1 MTSRKTAAKET
12 TNAETIHSS
21 NSPIFQYLNFSFH
34 GHFKKENHNM
44 KNTVYLFNA
53 KGAWKIIGILCVVI
67 TLPHWFMQWKNHNPS
82 GSC

>member
-44 KNTVYLFNA
+44 KNTVWLFNA
-53 KGAWKIIGILCVVI
+53 KGAWKIFGILCSYHLAPLVYPVEKSQPI
-67 TLPHWFMQWKNHNPS
+67 R
-82 GSC
+82 